1 MTTTTQS
8 TTNATDRMLAELPA
22 ERALR
27 ASRRAWELFQ
37 ADRTGYVT
45 LYDATV
51 KAVAELRAEPAP
63 AVVEFESATRPGLTH
78 RVDLV
83 AGTCTCEA
91 GRHGKACW
99 HVKAARQQQQQAAA

>member
-1 MTTTTQS
+1 MAQTYS
-8 TTNATDRMLAELPA
+8 NSTDRLLAELPA

-27 ASRRAWELFQ
+27 ASARAWELFQ
-37 ADRTGYVT
+37 ADRTGYLT

-91 GRHGKACW
+91 FRLGRRECW